1 MKFQGLSQTTK
12 FKYKVLLVEKTCS
25 DQTMTQEILCK
36 SQEDA
41 FAAINELKKR
51 YKKQRRAI
59 EITYERVKII
69 SSKYLVLDEE

>member
-12 FKYKVLLVEKTCS
+12 FNHKILLVEKTCS

-41 FAAINELKKR
+41 FAAINELKKKR
-51 YKKQRRAI
+51 FKKQRRI
-59 EITYERVKII
+59 VEITYERIKII
-69 SSKYLVLDEE
+69 SSKYLVLDE